1 MIKTIALNKVA
12 RRNTGAMKV
21 AAFAL
26 ASVFAASVAAQPKD
40 FTIGVVTAL
49 TGPLAPLGVDMK
61 NGYEIAVKHYPK
73 VRGMNVKLVS
83 EDDQT
88 TPATGVRK
96 AQKLVLEDRANLIVG
111 FAASSVVLA
120 VAGQAAKLNVP
131 IVTTNAQAVQV
142 TGEQCN
148 KLVFRTNPNDAMTV
162 NAAAALMKKRTD
174 LLQKN
179 WFVIY
184 HDFVWG
190 HSNKGEFAKIP
201 GIKIVGEAGRPVGT
215 ADWASAIAQIQ
226 RSGADGIYL
235 ALAVGDDL
243 PAFIKQSRSFGLK
256 HVMLP
261 PIGMPDAMLQ
271 VLGDSGVGIV
281 TGGLFGSW
289 MLEDKNEQI
298 ARFNRDYFAAFG
310 KAPGPQSI
318 QAYAGMQLV
327 MAAVEKAKSISTP
340 DLVAA
345 LESTPADTIIGRLAI
360 RKEDHQGMVGVF
372 ESEAIKLPAPKYGQ
386 TVGWKVNAAV
396 PWDSIKVDLPQ
407 TGCKGL

>member
-1 MIKTIALNKVA
+1 MRKPMARDGLKWMRDLATI
-12 RRNTGAMKV
+12 GACV
-21 AAFAL
+21 IAPL
-26 ASVFAASVAAQPKD
+26 VVGGASAQQPD
-40 FTIGVVTAL
+40 LTIGVITSL

-61 NGYEIAVKHYPK
+61 NGYEIAAKHYPK
-73 VRGMNVKLVS
+73 VKGMNVKLVV
-83 EDDQT
+83 EDDQG
-88 TPATGVRK
+88 TPAAGVRK
-96 AQKLVLEDRANLIVG
+96 AQKLVLEDRANVIVG
-111 FAASSVVLA
+111 FALSSVTLA
-120 VAGQAAKLNVP
+120 VVGQAAKLNVP

-162 NAAAALMKKRTD
+162 NAAAVLMQKRKD
-174 LLQKN
+174 LLQKR

-215 ADWASAIAQIQ
+215 ADWASAISQIQ
-226 RSGADGIYL
+226 SSGADGIYL

-243 PAFIKQSRSFGLK
+243 PAFIKQARSFGLK
-256 HVMLP
+256 QVMLP

-271 VLGDSGVGIV
+271 VLGDSAVGIQ

-289 MLEDKNEQI
+289 MLEDKNQQV
-298 ARFNRDYFAAFG
+298 ARFNQDYYAAYG
-310 KAPGPQSI
+310 KAPGPQSL
-318 QAYAGMQLV
+318 QAYAGMQLLL
-327 MAAVEKAKSISTP
+327 AAVEAAKSTTTP

-345 LESTPADTIIGRLAI
+345 LEATSTNTLLGKLGI
-360 RKEDHQGMVGVF
+360 RKEDHQGMIGVF
-372 ESEAIKLPAPKYGQ
+372 EAEVVKLPAPKYGQ
-386 TVGWKVNAAV
+386 NYAWKVNAEV
-396 PWDSIKVDLPQ
+396 PWDAIKVDPAN